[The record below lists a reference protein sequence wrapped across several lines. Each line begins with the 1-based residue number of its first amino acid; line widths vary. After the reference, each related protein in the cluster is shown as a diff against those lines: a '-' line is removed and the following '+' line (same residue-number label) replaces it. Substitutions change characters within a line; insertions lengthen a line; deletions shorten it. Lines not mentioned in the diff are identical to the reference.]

1 MSIIVAFS
9 LDELALVMYVR
20 GIASDLKF
28 NFAYFATKS
37 LTSFQIMPLFWKAI
51 SIREIRCKLHQSYAA
66 VSDGASPNRRFY
78 KLHSLID
85 TNPGRGIWAYGVVV

>member
-1 MSIIVAFS
+1 
-9 LDELALVMYVR
+9 MYVR
-20 GIASDLKF
+20 GTASDLKF

-51 SIREIRCKLHQSYAA
+51 SILEITCKFPVIVA

-78 KLHSLID
+78 KI
-85 TNPGRGIWAYGVVV
+85 R